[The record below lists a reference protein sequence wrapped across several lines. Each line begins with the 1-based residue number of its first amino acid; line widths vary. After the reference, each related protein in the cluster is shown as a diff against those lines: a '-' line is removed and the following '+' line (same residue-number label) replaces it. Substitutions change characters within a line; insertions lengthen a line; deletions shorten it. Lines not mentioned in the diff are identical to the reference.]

1 MMRRRRRRTTRAFEH
16 SRLPSE
22 NLYLY
27 MMHIRTSAAVCTRR
41 NRKRSYESNALAY
54 NCYRVSTAYRAIHE
68 CIHALASTQFCPL
81 VSF

>member
-27 MMHIRTSAAVCTRR
+27 MMHPNICGRVCTRR

-54 NCYRVSTAYRAIHE
+54 NSNCYRVSTAYRAIHE
-68 CIHALASTQFCPL
+68 CIHALAS
-81 VSF
+81 